1 MNKMVSSFIL
11 RSQVSS
17 GFVYFL
23 APAIYFVN
31 FGESRVQ
38 IMKDM
43 LMTLYATSR

>member
-1 MNKMVSSFIL
+1 MVSSYIL
-11 RSQVSS
+11 RIAS
-17 GFVYFL
+17 FVRFRL
-23 APAIYFVN
+23 LPRQRLFYFVN